1 MRVGS
6 ILLREATAADIDTLY
21 SFRTLPEVNR
31 WMLRTSVDPDT
42 FRREWLAV
50 PDSETEFSC
59 VAEAD
64 GELVAIGFLDIEDGM
79 GQPGMPTG
87 TEAGIGYLVRPEA
100 SGRGVASAVARGLV
114 SAAFDHLGI
123 RRVTAGCYADN
134 VASARVLEKGGMRR
148 EQHGVQDSWHA
159 ELGWV
164 DGYTYA
170 ILAEEW
176 AASGANRGPGWPA
189 SEADDRT
196 T

>member
-50 PDSETEFSC
+50 LDSETEFSC

-134 VASARVLEKGGMRR
+134 MPSARVLEKVGMRR

-176 AASGANRGPGWPA
+176 AASAANRGPGWPA
-189 SEADDRT
+189 SEMDDRT

>member
-1 MRVGS
+1 M
-6 ILLREATAADIDTLY
+6 
-21 SFRTLPEVNR
+21 
-31 WMLRTSVDPDT
+31 
-42 FRREWLAV
+42 

-134 VASARVLEKGGMRR
+134 VASARVLEKVWMRR
-148 EQHGVQDSWHA
+148 
-159 ELGWV
+159 
-164 DGYTYA
+164 
-170 ILAEEW
+170 
-176 AASGANRGPGWPA
+176 
-189 SEADDRT
+189 
-196 T
+196 